1 MSDLVWKVESA
12 WDEFDNCPGQILYFH
27 KKENA
32 QKCLRKWLTVET
44 KIWEREGLILTAVWP
59 NCKTWEDVVDYLVA
73 QGGDSDV
80 AWIDT
85 IKFEDEGEDEDENC
99 EGKF

>member
-1 MSDLVWKVESA
+1 MNNLVWKVESA
-12 WDEFDNCPGQILYFH
+12 WDEFDDCPGQILYFH

-32 QKCLRKWLTVET
+32 QKCLREWLTVET
-44 KIWEREGLILTAVWP
+44 KIWEREGQDPSWTSG
-59 NCKTWEDVVDYLVA
+59 CKTWEDIVDYLMS

-85 IKFEDEGEDEDENC
+85 IKFEDEEEANKNEN
-99 EGKF
+99 

>member
-1 MSDLVWKVESA
+1 MTTIWKVEGA

-32 QKCLRKWLTVET
+32 QKRLREWLTVET
-44 KIWEREGLILTAVWP
+44 KIWERKGQNPTWWP
-59 NCKTWEDVVDYLVA
+59 NCETWDDVVDYLMS
-73 QGGDSDV
+73 QGGDPDV

-85 IKFEDEGEDEDENC
+85 VKFED
-99 EGKF
+99 